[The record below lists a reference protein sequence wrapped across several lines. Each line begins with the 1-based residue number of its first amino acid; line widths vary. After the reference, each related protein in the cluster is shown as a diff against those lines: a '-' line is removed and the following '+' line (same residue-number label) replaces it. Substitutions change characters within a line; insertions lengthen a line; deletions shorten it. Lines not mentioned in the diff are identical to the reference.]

1 MFDNTAATYK
11 FYWLL
16 SLLDMHVREKQT
28 VMSAL
33 DVASRMVAYAWYPVE
48 YFRLSFDK
56 NDSMA
61 QIIPEV
67 ALLTGI
73 NVGEAA
79 GQSVCHCHMHLI
91 PRYKGD
97 VPNPKVA

>member
-1 MFDNTAATYK
+1 MMQIPQAAGLATGTMNRVFSNTAATYK

-16 SLLDMHVREKQT
+16 SLPDMHVKERQT
-28 VMSAL
+28 VMPAL

-48 YFRLSFDK
+48 YFRLSFGK
-56 NDSMA
+56 SDSMA

-73 NVGEAA
+73 TADDRLADHPLN
-79 GQSVCHCHMHLI
+79 
-91 PRYKGD
+91 
-97 VPNPKVA
+97 